1 MTRTRIDATP
11 HAVQKAA
18 PGRGHSRLARELV
31 GSRILEI
38 AAEIRELKAK
48 GAVLCDLTVGDFA
61 PGQFPIPEALRDGVQ
76 QALASGQTNYPPS
89 DGMPELRAAVQRF
102 YAEKLGLTYPT
113 ESILIASGARPI
125 LFGAYGVL
133 VDEGET
139 VIYPVPSWNNDAY
152 STIFRANAVAVPTT
166 AASRFMPTAAE
177 LAPHLSKAKLL
188 VINSPLNPAGT
199 VIRRADLEAV
209 CTLVLEENARRRAA
223 GRAPLYLIYD
233 FIYWMLSFHGAE
245 VLTPVEVAPE
255 MAAYTLFVDGI
266 SKAFAATGLRVG
278 WCVGPTDLIAKM
290 KVYLG
295 HVGAWAP
302 RPEQVATAALLKNG
316 AAIDAF
322 HSRMIGEVDARLTTL
337 HDGIMQLRR
346 EGFDVEAIPP
356 EGAIYLSAR
365 LGLFGLTRPDTG
377 AVIRT
382 NQDIRK
388 YLLETAGFAV
398 VPFQAFGLEEENG
411 WFRLSVGA
419 VSRKDCQEIIPRLR
433 AALQALQGRKAA
445 NG

>member
-1 MTRTRIDATP
+1 
-11 HAVQKAA
+11 
-18 PGRGHSRLARELV
+18 
-31 GSRILEI
+31 
-38 AAEIRELKAK
+38 
-48 GAVLCDLTVGDFA
+48 
-61 PGQFPIPEALRDGVQ
+61 
-76 QALASGQTNYPPS
+76 
-89 DGMPELRAAVQRF
+89 
-102 YAEKLGLTYPT
+102 
-113 ESILIASGARPI
+113 
-125 LFGAYGVL
+125 
-133 VDEGET
+133 
-139 VIYPVPSWNNDAY
+139 
-152 STIFRANAVAVPTT
+152 
-166 AASRFMPTAAE
+166 
-177 LAPHLSKAKLL
+177 
-188 VINSPLNPAGT
+188 
-199 VIRRADLEAV
+199 
-209 CTLVLEENARRRAA
+209 
-223 GRAPLYLIYD
+223 
-233 FIYWMLSFHGAE
+233 
-245 VLTPVEVAPE
+245 
-255 MAAYTLFVDGI
+255 
-266 SKAFAATGLRVG
+266 
-278 WCVGPTDLIAKM
+278 VGPTDLIAKM

-302 RPEQVATAALLKNG
+302 RPEQVATAALLKND

-322 HSRMIGEVDARLTTL
+322 HTRMIAEVDARLTTL

-433 AALQALQGRKAA
+433 ASLQALQGKKAA
-445 NG
+445 GA